1 MIPKTIE
8 VEHFLSFGAKQCIRF
23 DDGEP
28 LWVLSGSN
36 GVGKSAVFDA
46 VTYALYGQH
55 RGGKDGAKNLIRHQ
69 ENGFH
74 VSLHFEF
81 AGTDYRVTRTRS
93 HTGTTQRA
101 DVLQG
106 GEWTRVPNVTT
117 AKELEGWVETLL
129 GVNFKGFTSSVLL
142 RQGDADK
149 VLTATGP
156 DRLVILRS
164 IIGAERFEQLGKRVR
179 EATKEAKGAY
189 EHAVARRDEVEPV
202 APTEMEAADATS
214 REAEKAWQLATE
226 AANLAAA
233 AVPVAKQWADLEARR
248 GELEAYIAQA
258 DADQADA
265 ERVRT
270 NYVRLR
276 DLTAAVPR
284 LRDFFQARAVL
295 SAAEESLI
303 RAKSDAQFSSDNA
316 ASLTT
321 KVEELN
327 RDVEAARAEV
337 DHNERAEQSLRDE
350 SKKLNG
356 HLAIAEA
363 VAEDAEKLREFPAG
377 LAEQLAAAVSRVG
390 ELDEAVK
397 SAGQERSKFAAL
409 LEQAR
414 SRQLEF
420 DSVEVGVKCSRCG
433 NAVTAEHADRE
444 RADLAA
450 LVACHT
456 AKHQSASEDER
467 HAKSEFTTA
476 KAIRDQLQAQ
486 AAARDK
492 LRSGYQNA
500 LAMLQQFGVAGTPDE
515 LRASVAEK
523 QAAAEE
529 HARQRES
536 AKVMLSTTTESWNRA
551 RAELSF
557 ATANASKATNALVLA
572 EQAVA
577 VGLAKRE
584 AAFQQLPATW
594 TDRASTMLA
603 EEWTALDRERADL
616 ENSGAEVRHERLKD
630 ATLLRTDKETQL
642 TTVRTQ
648 LAEIPAESRVSQ
660 TEAKARAEA
669 ASAHVSAADRARTS
683 ARQTAAAVRQR
694 AAEFDRRKAE
704 VAAAEVAHRRLAT
717 LDRHLGKDGLQRDVV
732 RDAEAEIVRLA
743 DDTARNLSGNDLS
756 LELAPEQDGE
766 SALTLRARRA
776 SDPSGWPTP
785 VEYLSGSQKFR
796 VAIAVALGIGRFAG
810 GQSRPLE
817 SVIIDEGFGSLDR
830 DGLAAAQDEL
840 NRLKSCLKR
849 IILVSHQEEFAGRFP
864 VGYRLTPGEHGTTAT
879 AFRV

>member
-46 VTYALYGQH
+46 VTYALYGNH
-55 RGGKDGAKNLIRHQ
+55 RGGVRGAENLVRHG

-93 HTGTTQRA
+93 RTGTTQRA
-101 DVLQG
+101 DKLQG
-106 GEWTRVPNVTT
+106 GEWTRVPNVNT
-117 AKELEGWVETLL
+117 AKELESWVENLL

-142 RQGDADK
+142 RQGNADK

-156 DRLVILRS
+156 DRLAILRS

-189 EHAVARRDEVEPV
+189 EYAVARRDEVEPV
-202 APTEMEAADATS
+202 TPSELWAADAVS
-214 REAEKAWQLATE
+214 REAEKTWQLATE

-233 AVPVAKQWADLEARR
+233 AVPIAKQWADLEARR
-248 GELEAYIAQA
+248 AELEAYIAQA
-258 DADQADA
+258 DVDHADA

-270 NYVRLR
+270 DCDRLD
-276 DLTAAVPR
+276 DLTIAVPR
-284 LRDFFQARAVL
+284 LRDFIRTRDALFVAEASLGRARTE
-295 SAAEESLI
+295 AAASG
-303 RAKSDAQFSSDNA
+303 DTVM
-316 ASLTT
+316 SLTT
-321 KVEELN
+321 TAEELTRN
-327 RDVEAARAEV
+327 VETARAAV
-337 DHNERAEQSLRDE
+337 DYHDRAEQATRDE
-350 SKKLNG
+350 VKKLNG
-356 HLAIAEA
+356 QLAVSAA
-363 VAEDAEKLREFPAG
+363 VAEDAAKLREFPVN
-377 LAEQLAAAVSRVG
+377 LAEQLAAAVARVG
-390 ELDEAVK
+390 ELDEAVRA
-397 SAGQERSKFAAL
+397 AGQERSKFAAL

-414 SRQLEF
+414 SRQTEF
-420 DSVEVGVKCSRCG
+420 DSVEVGARCSRCG

-450 LVACHT
+450 LVASHT
-456 AKHQSASEDER
+456 AKHRAACEDEAR
-467 HAKSEFTTA
+467 A
-476 KAIRDQLQAQ
+476 KAEFGTAGATRDRLQAQ
-486 AAARDK
+486 ASARDK
-492 LRSGYQNA
+492 LLGGYRNA
-500 LAMLQQFGVAGTPDE
+500 LALLKQLGVVGTPDE
-515 LRASVAEK
+515 LRATLTEK
-523 QAAAEE
+523 HAAAEG
-529 HARQRES
+529 HARHLES
-536 AKVMLSTTTESWNRA
+536 ARRTLTGSTESRNRS
-551 RAELSF
+551 RVELAS
-557 ATANASKATNALVLA
+557 ATADASTSANALVLA

-577 VGLAKRE
+577 VGRAKRE
-584 AAFQQLPATW
+584 AALQQLPAPW
-594 TDRASTMLA
+594 TDRASTMLID
-603 EEWTALDRERADL
+603 EWTALDRERADL
-616 ENSGAEVRHERLKD
+616 ENSGVAARLRRIED
-630 ATLLRTDKETQL
+630 ASFLRSEKEHQL
-642 TTVRTQ
+642 ATVRTQ
-648 LAEIPAESRVSQ
+648 LAEIPADSRVSQ
-660 TEAKARAEA
+660 DEAKARAEA
-669 ASAHVSAADRARTS
+669 ASVRVAATDRARTS
-683 ARQTAAAVRQR
+683 ARQAAAAVRQR

-704 VAAAEVAHRRLAT
+704 VATAEVAHRRLAT

-732 RDAEAEIVRLA
+732 REAEAEIVRLA

-810 GQSRPLE
+810 GRSRPLE

-830 DGLAAAQDEL
+830 EGLAAAHDEL
-840 NRLKSCLKR
+840 TRLKSCLKR

-864 VGYRLTPGEHGTTAT
+864 VGYRLTAGEHGTTAT